1 MVCPNSGEN
10 LATQNFSEEIIN
22 MWRFVLSRFFQKKK
36 VIINLT
42 PPPMPV
48 ANSEEVKNKC
58 SIALGDST

>member
-1 MVCPNSGEN
+1 MSKFWRELSNAKFLRGDNKYVEVC
-10 LATQNFSEEIIN
+10 TKQIFS
-22 MWRFVLSRFFQKKK
+22 KKK